1 MRIGLDIS
9 PMKLEGTSGTV
20 TGEVKQFGG
29 TYGKTTD
36 TKPEDVVVDNGPGIE
51 NLKLEVKYETL
62 SNGSSKVYA
71 KLVQTKMFK
80 QITEDNWLLY
90 AQKHYDNPTFDTEK
104 EFWDDIK
111 RFKYIKRLFRK
122 YELTGDIKIRLV
134 INHIVVLQNVFGTD
148 ACITLLLY
156 KNEVKY
162 WPILKSVFINLNY
175 LYPKELENLT
185 EDEVIKLEVEKL

>member
-1 MRIGLDIS
+1 MKTFREHLKEDKSASAVNVQTSNAVEDGSLGTANLKDQRVLDRVNAFVGSVGNMEYIKPQFAVDKLRENLMRIGLDIS

-71 KLVQTKMFK
+71 KLV
-80 QITEDNWLLY
+80 
-90 AQKHYDNPTFDTEK
+90 
-104 EFWDDIK
+104 
-111 RFKYIKRLFRK
+111 
-122 YELTGDIKIRLV
+122 
-134 INHIVVLQNVFGTD
+134 
-148 ACITLLLY
+148 
-156 KNEVKY
+156 
-162 WPILKSVFINLNY
+162 
-175 LYPKELENLT
+175 
-185 EDEVIKLEVEKL
+185 